1 LTGRGLVNADGA
13 SVIVNGTDQIN
24 IAGSQVAPGE
34 VIIIPTIRSEIPEG
48 VPLTAVSF
56 NAA

>member
-1 LTGRGLVNADGA
+1 LVNADGA